1 MVEALGED
9 LLQHRYRVYDER
21 IGVFRVVHVLTPTFA
36 NDAQVREVFVDQA
49 RRLLAFHHPGVV
61 RLVDVQPR
69 SVMPWVVVED
79 HEGPSVL
86 DHVEHAGP
94 LAPRQ
99 AVQALRPALA
109 GLQALHEAGFV
120 HGDVHPHNLLPGPDG
135 GLVITEPSLR
145 WAAGAALSS
154 LTEPAW
160 SSPEW
165 RRDPSHRSVASD
177 IYSIG
182 ATLFALLT
190 GTAPPDFLYD
200 LEASDPTLAAVPDAL
215 RSVIVQCCRLQPA
228 TRPKQVRSV
237 IEALGRASQAVG
249 PDPEG
254 AAPLVAPEVSLPD
267 PLPTSFPALMPILDQ
282 VRPAAGFEDESDD
295 DSATTQHATPLP
307 YTMTP
312 AQRDERSEWVAGK
325 PRLNPDSLPIYVDK
339 ESVLRQVEEEKDEV
353 RRKETVTPAGV
364 KRIGQPSPQP
374 ARRTLGKAR
383 APDLP
388 ASAADDDDNSS
399 LTRWVM
405 IGGFGGVTVA
415 LVALLGFAIIL
426 LMARFRITDAREAT
440 RVSRV
445 QLYQTMADHENIV
458 ASMDTNLHR
467 TYASWEEVKGE
478 PARINGALGFL
489 DAFALTMRIVER
501 DDPRLPQIT
510 DAARRFAASRENY
523 RRSLDLW
530 RAEAATFT
538 GRTVVS
544 IGMAG
549 LPPEDQSSS
558 SAMNR

>member
-1 MVEALGED
+1 
-9 LLQHRYRVYDER
+9 
-21 IGVFRVVHVLTPTFA
+21 
-36 NDAQVREVFVDQA
+36 
-49 RRLLAFHHPGVV
+49 
-61 RLVDVQPR
+61 
-69 SVMPWVVVED
+69 
-79 HEGPSVL
+79 SVL

-120 HGDVHPHNLLPGPDG
+120 HADVHPHNLLPGPEG

-145 WAAGAALSS
+145 WVAGAALSS

-177 IYSIG
+177 IYSVG

-200 LEASDPTLAAVPDAL
+200 LEESDPTLAAVPDAL
-215 RSVIVQCCRLQPA
+215 RSVIVRCCRLQPSA
-228 TRPKQVRSV
+228 RPKQVRSV
-237 IEALGRASQAVG
+237 IEALTRASQSIG

-254 AAPLVAPEVSLPD
+254 TAPLVPADVSLPD
-267 PLPTSFPALMPILDQ
+267 PLPTSFPALMPILDTA
-282 VRPAAGFEDESDD
+282 RPTAAFEDESDE
-295 DSATTQHATPLP
+295 DSATTQHGTPLP

-312 AQRDERSEWVAGK
+312 AQRDERADWVAGK

-339 ESVLRQVEEEKDEV
+339 ESVIKQVEEEKDEV
-353 RRKETVTPAGV
+353 LRKETVTPAGIQRAD
-364 KRIGQPSPQP
+364 KPSQQP

-383 APDLP
+383 SPDLP
-388 ASAADDDDNSS
+388 SLATDADEEGGS
-399 LTRWVM
+399 LTRWVV

-415 LVALLGFAIIL
+415 LIALLGFAIIL
-426 LMARFRITDAREAT
+426 LMARFRIADARDAT
-440 RVSRV
+440 RVSRI

-458 ASMDTNLHR
+458 AAMDTNLHR
-467 TYASWEEVKGE
+467 TYASWEEIEGE

-501 DDPRLPQIT
+501 DDPRRPQIT

-558 SAMNR
+558 TIKR